1 MDKANRKMNGFEDLE
16 VWKKSCRLTIQIYQ
30 SFGQCKDFSFKDQVQ
45 RSALSVPSNIA
56 EGYERNSPRDF
67 IRFLNIAQGSI
78 GELRTQLY
86 IAREISYLKNDLTV
100 ELLNKSKEISAMLSG
115 LKKSIRKKVK

>member
-16 VWKKSCRLTIQIYQ
+16 VWKKGCRLTIQIYQ
-30 SFGQCKDFSFKDQVQ
+30 AFGQCKDFSFKDQVQ

-100 ELLNKSKEISAMLSG
+100 DLLNKSKEISAMLSG
-115 LKKSIRKKVK
+115 LKKSIKKKIK

>member
-1 MDKANRKMNGFEDLE
+1 MEGFEDLE
-16 VWKKSCRLTIQIYQ
+16 VWKKGCRLTIQIYQ
-30 SFGQCKDFSFKDQVQ
+30 AFAQCKDFSFKDQVQ
-45 RSALSVPSNIA
+45 RAALSVPSNIA

-86 IAREISYLKNDLTV
+86 IAKKISYLENELTI

-115 LKKSIRKKVK
+115 LKKSIKNKIK

>member
-1 MDKANRKMNGFEDLE
+1 MDGFEDLE
-16 VWKKSCRLTIQIYQ
+16 VWKKSCRLTIQVYQ
-30 SFGQCKDFSFKDQVQ
+30 AFGQCKDFSFKDQVQ

-115 LKKSIRKKVK
+115 LKKSIKKKIK

>member
-1 MDKANRKMNGFEDLE
+1 MDGFEDLE
-16 VWKKSCRLTIQIYQ
+16 VWKKGCRLTIQIYQ
-30 SFGQCKDFSFKDQVQ
+30 AFDQCKDFSFKDQVQ

-86 IAREISYLKNDLTV
+86 IAKEIAYLENDITT
-100 ELLNKSKEISAMLSG
+100 ELLSICKEISAMLSG
-115 LKKSIRKKVK
+115 LKKSIKKKIK

>member
-1 MDKANRKMNGFEDLE
+1 MDGFEDLE
-16 VWKKSCRLTIQIYQ
+16 VWKKGCRLTIQIYR
-30 SFGQCKDFSFKDQVQ
+30 SFAQCKDFSFKDQVQ

-56 EGYERNSPRDF
+56 EGYERNSPKDF